1 MTDWT
6 TPGVM
11 TDPGKYAYLFD
22 DLPSDVPGLFRA
34 GHGTMI
40 HEFWAGA
47 YGVELPDTP
56 PRETVNLRRVEDLL
70 AAIVRRDDR
79 PLTVPREPAGRIA
92 TNCRGFTVLAVAMLR
107 TKGIPARS
115 RCGFGAYF
123 TPGFH
128 EDHWVAEFWDGSRW
142 RLADAQFDDLQKRRL
157 KITFDV
163 TDVPR
168 DRFIVAGDAWQRV
181 RTGGADPSTFGLS
194 GIGEAGDWWI
204 AGNLLRDAAALVD
217 LETLPWDTWGAMPSP
232 DDAVDHALFDQL
244 AAATA
249 EPDMDA
255 VRRLLADDRL
265 RVPEKVRNEQR
276 GRDELLTSAA

>member
-6 TPGVM
+6 APGVM

-40 HEFWAGA
+40 HEFWADA
-47 YGVELPDTP
+47 YGVDLPAAQ
-56 PRETVNLRRVEDLL
+56 RETVHLRRVEDLL
-70 AAIVRRDDR
+70 AEIVRRDGR
-79 PLTVPREPAGRIA
+79 PLTVPREPAGRVA

-107 TKGIPARS
+107 AKGVPARS

-123 TPGFH
+123 KPGYH

-142 RLADAQFDDLQKRRL
+142 RLADAQLDDLQTRRL
-157 KITFDV
+157 GIRFDV

-168 DRFIVAGDAWQRV
+168 DRFIVAGDAWRRV
-181 RTGGADPSTFGLS
+181 RAGAADPATFGLS
-194 GIGEAGDWWI
+194 SIGEAGEWWI
-204 AGNLLRDAAALVD
+204 AANLMRDAAALVD
-217 LETLPWDTWGAMPSP
+217 LETLPWDTWGPMPSP
-232 DDAVDHALFDQL
+232 DDVVDQPLFDAL
-244 AAATA
+244 AEATA
-249 EPDMDA
+249 EPDTDA
-255 VRRLLADDRL
+255 VRRLLPL
-265 RVPEKVRNEQR
+265 PETVRNELR